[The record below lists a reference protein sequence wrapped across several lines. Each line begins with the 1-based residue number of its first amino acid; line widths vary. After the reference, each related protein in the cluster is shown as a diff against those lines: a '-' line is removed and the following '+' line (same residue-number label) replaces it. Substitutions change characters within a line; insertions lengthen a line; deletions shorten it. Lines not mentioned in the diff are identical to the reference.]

1 MLCVPTIVKNLLS
14 VSQLAQDNA
23 IFIEFYGDHCL
34 FKDKVMGRRLLRG
47 ELSNG
52 LYFGL
57 KEWRS
62 SKMEGMKTNS

>member
-34 FKDKVMGRRLLRG
+34 IKDKVMGRRLLRG

-52 LYFGL
+52 LYWF
-57 KEWRS
+57 
-62 SKMEGMKTNS
+62 EGMEIVKDGRNEDK